1 MVQCVRH
8 TNFLL
13 SISSQG
19 LTYGYTRLLILSLY
33 ATALLS
39 YFTLLQVFA
48 VVVVAGLTGLEPT
61 ILAPVLGLPFSTSK
75 ASSCG

>member
-1 MVQCVRH
+1 M
-8 TNFLL
+8 
-13 SISSQG
+13 
-19 LTYGYTRLLILSLY
+19 RLLILSLY

-48 VVVVAGLTGLEPT
+48 AVVVAGLTGLELR
-61 ILAPVLGLPFSTSK
+61 ILARALGLPFSTSK